1 MRKFGKVFE
10 TRLYKKANDLAA
22 DFRMPLDLAKGGCPA
37 LTRAKP
43 ATAQNHTNR
52 AAHSYCTKAPILRCG
67 GVEYEI
73 RRKATKRRVGKIALG
88 PFNNAA
94 QIGVEVRNDEGG

>member
-1 MRKFGKVFE
+1 
-10 TRLYKKANDLAA
+10 
-22 DFRMPLDLAKGGCPA
+22 MPLDLAKGSCPA

-43 ATAQNHTNR
+43 ATAQNHTTR

-73 RRKATKRRVGKIALG
+73 RRTATKRRVGKIALG
-88 PFNNAA
+88 SFNNAA
-94 QIGVEVRNDEGG
+94 QIGVEVRNDIGG